1 MKLIS
6 LAIFLSLLISSNSYS
21 ETSEYEKAVL
31 LVKKAISFYDK
42 NGKEETLRIV
52 TAGKFME
59 GKMYVF
65 IYDYSAVMLA
75 HPENKQLIGRNLFN
89 VPDADG
95 KYFRK
100 QIVEDAKVKGSGW
113 VDYKYRNPNTGKVE
127 GKTTYFQNHKGLIF
141 CCGIYK

>member
-1 MKLIS
+1 MKTICLLFS
-6 LAIFLSLLISSNSYS
+6 LSLLFFSNSYS
-21 ETSEYEKAVL
+21 NESEYDKAVS
-31 LVKKAISFYDK
+31 LVKKAIKFYDK
-42 NGKEETLRIV
+42 NGKKKTLNAV
-52 TAGKFME
+52 TAGKFSDNDI
-59 GKMYVF
+59 YVF

-113 VDYKYRNPNTGKVE
+113 VDYKYRNPDTGKVE
-127 GKTTYFQNHKGLIF
+127 SKTTYYQNHDGIIF